1 MLVHIFPCAIKLSL
15 LTHIHKFN
23 IDALVFTFIN
33 VTFSYANKDLL
44 IKKLVIKKVVLAQ
57 QEITAE
63 DYLHKI
69 IKNKKLLR
77 RRVRGKIIWG
87 A

>member
-1 MLVHIFPCAIKLSL
+1 MLVHIFPCTIKLSL

-63 DYLHKI
+63 DYLHKNK
-69 IKNKKLLR
+69 IKKTKTIPPPCARKN
-77 RRVRGKIIWG
+77 
-87 A
+87 

>member
-1 MLVHIFPCAIKLSL
+1 MLLYL
-15 LTHIHKFN
+15 L
-23 IDALVFTFIN
+23 LLN

-69 IKNKKLLR
+69 IYTASYKKQ
-77 RRVRGKIIWG
+77 KTTPPPC
-87 A
+87 AEEK